1 MFHVGGQPDNCR
13 FFSRVPPS
21 PSIAEEERHVF
32 TPIPQPAR
40 KFLTLGRTCTAL
52 ECGEGHRRCDRHRE
66 RIVSL
71 AVDQGSQE
79 QSKAVDGCV
88 THPDTR
94 DNTQSDGTG
103 SPHIATPASCSD
115 CSDSD
120 CSCSDCD
127 QEERHAFI
135 STPQLEGEFL
145 PLTRCTSLACGEGYN
160 RSCDRLWKWA
170 MSSVADQGSQEQ
182 AKAVDG
188 CVTHPDTRDN
198 SQSDGTDSS
207 RIATPCS
214 YSDGSASD
222 CSCSDCDPD
231 SYCDL
236 GTYYNLAPDCDF
248 RRFAT
253 ARCLIVKSLPR
264 FDDTVATGQDH
275 TEGQSQ
281 SPQRSAQ
288 TAPEDHNG
296 PDVTATV
303 GKKVSDIPDSESP
316 LTE

>member
-1 MFHVGGQPDNCR
+1 MFQVGGQPDNCR

-79 QSKAVDGCV
+79 QSKAV
-88 THPDTR
+88 
-94 DNTQSDGTG
+94 
-103 SPHIATPASCSD
+103 
-115 CSDSD
+115 
-120 CSCSDCD
+120 
-127 QEERHAFI
+127 
-135 STPQLEGEFL
+135 
-145 PLTRCTSLACGEGYN
+145 
-160 RSCDRLWKWA
+160 
-170 MSSVADQGSQEQ
+170 
-182 AKAVDG
+182 AVDG